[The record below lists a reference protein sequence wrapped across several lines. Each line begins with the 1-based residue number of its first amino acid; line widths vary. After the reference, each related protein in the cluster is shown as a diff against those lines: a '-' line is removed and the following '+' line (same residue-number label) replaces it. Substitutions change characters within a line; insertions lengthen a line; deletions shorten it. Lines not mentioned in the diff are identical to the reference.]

1 MLMAKLFQELKRH
14 NKFPFELVYLV
25 MDPGYSVENRDV
37 IENNARK
44 LNIPITVFETQIL
57 SRYIMWKSI
66 RVISVQE

>member
-1 MLMAKLFQELKRH
+1 MYFGRQRFYAYGKTFQELKRH

-44 LNIPITVFETQIL
+44 LNIPITVLKHRF
-57 SRYIMWKSI
+57 
-66 RVISVQE
+66 